1 MGRKKDGRA
10 DGVDGERH
18 HSNGMGEGYG
28 KKGTIRTALS
38 AGTRHRKKHIV
49 LDPWYGEVDPE
60 YPDQWRNTILR
71 ELQKMIEAI
80 SQGPDYNSL

>member
-1 MGRKKDGRA
+1 MERKEQLELLYLLVRGI
-10 DGVDGERH
+10 ER
-18 HSNGMGEGYG
+18 
-28 KKGTIRTALS
+28 
-38 AGTRHRKKHIV
+38 KHIV